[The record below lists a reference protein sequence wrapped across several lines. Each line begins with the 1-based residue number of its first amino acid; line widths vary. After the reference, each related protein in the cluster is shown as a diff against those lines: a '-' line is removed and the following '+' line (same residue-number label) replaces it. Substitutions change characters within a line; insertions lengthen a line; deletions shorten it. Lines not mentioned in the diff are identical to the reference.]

1 MRTRNL
7 GGRENKEQFNMEI
20 QNDILKEVIKKR
32 KSVSHKG
39 NYGKLLLIG
48 GSSHYG
54 GAIIMAA
61 EGALN
66 SGAGLL
72 CVATHNINVTALHS
86 RDPEIM
92 FLDWRDEAGL
102 QQLIPQMNVIVCG
115 MGLGAE
121 KRSIKCMELL
131 RDTVSADQTVVLDA
145 SALTLISKD
154 KSLIPYNAGHIILT
168 PHQMEWERMSQ
179 LRINYQ
185 TDAANFEALDN
196 LFPGKNAFLVLKSN
210 HTKIYDQQ
218 RHVLINP
225 LGNPGMA
232 TGGMGDTLAGIIGG
246 FCGQFS
252 TCLNTIAAAVY
263 LHSLAGDV
271 IFKDEYVVRPT
282 KLSSLLPHLMKNVVK
297 NK

>member
-1 MRTRNL
+1 
-7 GGRENKEQFNMEI
+7 MEI
-20 QNDILKEVIKKR
+20 QRDILEEVIKKR
-32 KSVSHKG
+32 KSASHKG
-39 NYGKLLLIG
+39 NYGKLFLIG

-92 FLDWRDEAGL
+92 FLDWRDEAGIK
-102 QQLIPQMNVIVCG
+102 QLIPQMDVIVCG
-115 MGLGAE
+115 MGLGTE
-121 KRSIKCMELL
+121 KRSIKCMEILH
-131 RDTVSADQTVVLDA
+131 DTVGTNQTVVLDA
-145 SALTLISKD
+145 SALTLISQD
-154 KSLIPYNAGHIILT
+154 KGLIPYNAGKIILT
-168 PHQMEWERMSQ
+168 PHQMEWERVSQ

-218 RHVLINP
+218 HHVLVNP

-252 TCLNTIAAAVY
+252 TSLNTIAAAVY
-263 LHSLAGDV
+263 IHSLAGDK
-271 IFKDEYVVRPT
+271 IFKENYVVRPT
-282 KLSSLLPHLMKNVVK
+282 KLSALLPKVMKEYSER
-297 NK
+297 

>member
-1 MRTRNL
+1 MKIQASIL
-7 GGRENKEQFNMEI
+7 EQIITE
-20 QNDILKEVIKKR
+20 R
-32 KSVSHKG
+32 KSASHKG
-39 NYGKLLLIG
+39 NYGRLLLIG

-54 GAIIMAA
+54 GAIIMAT

-86 RDPEIM
+86 RDPEAM
-92 FLDWRDEAGL
+92 FLDWRDEEGL
-102 QQLIPQMNVIVCG
+102 KQLIPQMDVIICG
-115 MGLGAE
+115 MGLGNE
-121 KRSIKCMELL
+121 KRSIKCMEIL
-131 RDTVSADQTVVLDA
+131 RDTISLNQTVVLDA
-145 SALTLISKD
+145 SALTLISQD
-154 KSLIPYNAGHIILT
+154 RSLIPYHAGKIILT
-168 PHQMEWERMSQ
+168 PHQMEWERVSQ
-179 LRINYQ
+179 IRINYQ

-196 LFPGKNAFLVLKSN
+196 LFPRKNAFLVLKSN
-210 HTKIYDQQ
+210 HTKIYDQTHQ
-218 RHVLINP
+218 VLINP

-232 TGGMGDTLAGIIGG
+232 TGGMGDTLAGIIGS

-252 TCLNTIAAAVY
+252 TSMDTIAAAVY
-263 LHSLAGDV
+263 LHSLAGDI